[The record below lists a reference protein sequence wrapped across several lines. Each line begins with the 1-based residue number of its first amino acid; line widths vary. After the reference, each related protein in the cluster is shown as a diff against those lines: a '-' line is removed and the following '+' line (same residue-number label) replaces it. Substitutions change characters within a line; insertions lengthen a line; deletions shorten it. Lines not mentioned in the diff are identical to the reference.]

1 MQSSDLFE
9 RMHIALLR
17 QDVKFA
23 RIHVRWLAHRNETVK
38 KPIVAPQGPI
48 VSLTTY
54 GRRIDTVYLTL
65 ESIAN
70 GSLLPSR
77 LILWL
82 DDEEALANCPRSLRR
97 LEERGL
103 EIKLTP
109 NYRSHK
115 KYYPF
120 LQSADTFD
128 RPLVTADDDVIY
140 PRSWLSGLVA
150 SFDLDTT
157 AINCYRAHEI
167 GIANGVIAPYRT
179 WKPCRSAKPS
189 FLTFAVGSSGC
200 IYPPSFLR
208 ALKAAGRGFEQQC
221 PTADDV
227 WLHVNA
233 VRARFMIRQVR
244 RHQTDFPMLPETQ
257 DVGLCRANIDLG
269 QNDVQIKNTYHPT
282 DIDVLTKSVA
292 YNDKIRRPY
301 LSLSS

>member
-1 MQSSDLFE
+1 
-9 RMHIALLR
+9 MHLALLR

-38 KPIVAPQGPI
+38 KPIIALQGPI

-97 LEERGL
+97 LRDRGL
-103 EIKLTP
+103 EIKLTA

-120 LQSADTFD
+120 LQSTDAFE

-140 PRSWLSGLVA
+140 PGSWLSGLVA
-150 SFDLDTT
+150 SFNLDTK

-167 GIANGVIAPYRT
+167 RIANGVIAPYRT

-200 IYPPSFLR
+200 IYPPAFLR
-208 ALKAAGRGFEQQC
+208 ALKAAGRGFEEQC

-227 WLHVNA
+227 WLHMNA
-233 VRARFMIRQVR
+233 VRARFMIRQIR

-257 DVGLCRANIDLG
+257 DVGLCRANIELG
-269 QNDVQIKNTYHPT
+269 QNDVQIKNTYRPT
-282 DIDVLTKSVA
+282 DIDVLTTSVG
-292 YNDKIRRPY
+292 YNDRIRKPY